1 MTFVLHLRYACHRYL
16 IKIIFEGPPVVLNQ
30 YIEAIGDDLIL
41 SVVFYTMPYEF
52 NLQWLLGK
60 NDLNGDSQYSI
71 TINNMT
77 VILNQY
83 NVDVTTRGFISNLT
97 IHNFKSLQSAVYR
110 CIISNSYGLVVEQ
123 IVSGPG
129 ILNL

>member
-1 MTFVLHLRYACHRYL
+1 M
-16 IKIIFEGPPVVLNQ
+16 
-30 YIEAIGDDLIL
+30 
-41 SVVFYTMPYEF
+41 SYEF

-60 NDLNGDSQYSI
+60 NDLNGDPQYSI

-77 VILNQY
+77 VIQKQY
-83 NVDVTTRGFISNLT
+83 NVDVTTSGFISNLT

-110 CIISNSYGLVVEQ
+110 CIISNSYGLVVEK
-123 IVSGPG
+123 IVSGTG